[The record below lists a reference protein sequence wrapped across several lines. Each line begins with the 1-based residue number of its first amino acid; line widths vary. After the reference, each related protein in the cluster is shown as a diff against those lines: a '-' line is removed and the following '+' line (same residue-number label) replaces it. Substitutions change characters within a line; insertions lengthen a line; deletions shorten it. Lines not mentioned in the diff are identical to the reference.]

1 VINSV
6 LAELEN
12 VPNFNRD
19 AVVIRLH
26 GFFQTDDRIAI
37 QEITRQLFMEKESA
51 NKVFGSFAGIKE
63 LYSICFIAFLI
74 LNICVSF

>member
-1 VINSV
+1 MINSV

-51 NKVFGSFAGIKE
+51 NKVFGSFAGTVI
-63 LYSICFIAFLI
+63 Y
-74 LNICVSF
+74 LNILFVLMNL

>member
-1 VINSV
+1 MINSV

-19 AVVIRLH
+19 AVVIKLH

-37 QEITRQLFMEKESA
+37 QEITRQLFMENESA
-51 NKVFGSFAGIKE
+51 NKVFGSFAGTVI
-63 LYSICFIAFLI
+63 Y
-74 LNICVSF
+74 LNILFVLMNL